1 MVIEFTDISTGN
13 VTGYNKVYVYA
24 KDYTE
29 ATELLEEQF
38 PFVINEYNYD
48 EKTGGEQYSW
58 QKLEKIYP
66 HMYRAPNY
74 LIINNPHQIKMKVS
88 N

>member
-1 MVIEFTDISTGN
+1 MVIEFTDLSIGK

-24 KDYTE
+24 KDCSE
-29 ATELLEEQF
+29 ATELFEERF
-38 PFVINEYNYD
+38 SCVINEYNYN
-48 EKTGGEQYSW
+48 EETGEDQYSW

-74 LIINNPHQIKMKVS
+74 LIINNPHQIRKKQ
-88 N
+88 